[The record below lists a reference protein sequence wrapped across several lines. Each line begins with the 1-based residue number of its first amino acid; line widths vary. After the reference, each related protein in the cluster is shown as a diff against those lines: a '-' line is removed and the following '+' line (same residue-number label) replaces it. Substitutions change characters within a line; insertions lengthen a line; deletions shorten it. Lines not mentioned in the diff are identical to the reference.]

1 MTGARFGGYGSF
13 LPTYQRSP
21 STCSKTS
28 QQAQNNHSHDLP
40 LEVYGWFLPLYF
52 SYYSRHLSSL
62 LNMIMQGA
70 PQNSKVIMR
79 PELAST
85 YRALPE
91 LRNSSVDSLSKV
103 CNSRNYISNHKP
115 LKLSINQS
123 DKKTLKFRI
132 KVGSDNILTEKSAA
146 IYSNLGLDMSP
157 SSSSDG
163 SHTEWEGNSPDSHSR
178 QSESPSCIIKVNLF
192 SPFCYLFMCI
202 FCQMFI

>member
-28 QQAQNNHSHDLP
+28 QKAQNNHSHDLP
-40 LEVYGWFLPLYF
+40 LEVYCWFLPLYF
-52 SYYSRHLSSL
+52 SSYSRHLSSL

-70 PQNSKVIMR
+70 PQNSTVIMR

-85 YRALPE
+85 DRALPE
-91 LRNSSVDSLSKV
+91 LRNSSVDSLPKV

-157 SSSSDG
+157 SSSSNG
-163 SHTEWEGNSPDSHSR
+163 SHTEWEGNSSDSHSK

-192 SPFCYLFMCI
+192 SPFCYLFMC
-202 FCQMFI
+202 FFRQMFI